1 MTMTAKS
8 ITGLVAGALTAV
20 LLTSHAAAQSEPA
33 FGTEADMSANPDNC
47 EVMTALTGSVP
58 AECDTS
64 SVPVKTR
71 GISINP
77 GGSTVTSTLGQTPP
91 PNTTGLAAEPTGAPA
106 PRAASF
112 QSVQFAVNSAALA
125 PAAEATLDT
134 VAEVLRD
141 PRLAE
146 AILLV
151 EGHTDASGSDDY
163 NMALSERRAIAVVD
177 YLTSRGVDPR
187 LLTPRGMGETRLA
200 DPANP
205 RSGVNRRVVI
215 VNIGG

>member
-1 MTMTAKS
+1 
-8 ITGLVAGALTAV
+8 
-20 LLTSHAAAQSEPA
+20 
-33 FGTEADMSANPDNC
+33 MSANPDTC

-77 GGSTVTSTLGQTPP
+77 DGATVTSTLGQPSA
-91 PNTTGLAAEPTGAPA
+91 PNTAGLEPEPSVSPA
-106 PRAASF
+106 PHEGVAPVGQHRRFGRGVVESGVRIDDLALAEI
-112 QSVQFAVNSAALA
+112 AINSAALT

-134 VAEVLRD
+134 VAEDLGD
-141 PRLAE
+141 PRLAD
-146 AILLV
+146 AVLLV
-151 EGHTDASGSDDY
+151 EGHTDASGSDAY
-163 NMALSERRAIAVVD
+163 NMVLSERRAVAVVD
-177 YLTSRGVDPR
+177 YLTARGVDPR

>member
-1 MTMTAKS
+1 MS
-8 ITGLVAGALTAV
+8 IKTISILTAGC
-20 LLTSHAAAQSEPA
+20 LAAAPFLSTSALAQSGFEQ
-33 FGTEADMSANPDNC
+33 DMSANPDNC
-47 EVMTALTGSVP
+47 EVMIALTGKTP

-64 SVPVKTR
+64 SVPVRTR
-71 GISINP
+71 GISISDD
-77 GGSTVTSTLGQTPP
+77 GSTVAADPPQMGQIAPSTGD
-91 PNTTGLAAEPTGAPA
+91 APEGG

-112 QSVQFAVNSAALA
+112 SSIRFAINSDALT
-125 PAAEATLDT
+125 PQAEATLDT

-146 AILLV
+146 AVLLV
-151 EGHTDASGSDDY
+151 EGHTDASGSDEY
-163 NMALSERRAIAVVD
+163 NMDLSERRAASVVN
-177 YLTSRGVDPR
+177 YLTARGVAPA

-205 RSGVNRRVVI
+205 RSGENRRVVI